1 MAGRGVGG
9 ASGAF
14 APRAAGRGGRV
25 AGSTKPRTIHRSPGR
40 RGRPSASGVAADD
53 VSVPAA
59 DEALEGL
66 PGGDPRRSPRR
77 GAADC
82 GFSTNRLY
90 GHRPHVAATL
100 AGRLVGPLAA
110 GPRLRPAGVR
120 RKPRRRR
127 PRRLTEGRIIGP
139 SDGRFL
145 PVPTAP
151 PRRAT
156 SQNRIGHHPHRKSR
170 ATNLIGRRATYL

>member
-14 APRAAGRGGRV
+14 APGLQGGAVELLVEARRLTPSCFNGRSFERR
-25 AGSTKPRTIHRSPGR
+25 STKPRTIHRSPGR
-40 RGRPSASGVAADD
+40 RGRPSASGLLLMTF
-53 VSVPAA
+53 SPAA

-66 PGGDPRRSPRR
+66 PSGDLVGLPAAVP
-77 GAADC
+77 ADC

-127 PRRLTEGRIIGP
+127 PRRLTEGPLIGP
-139 SDGRFL
+139 REAG
-145 PVPTAP
+145 
-151 PRRAT
+151 PRAMSTHSLCRRT
-156 SQNRIGHHPHRKSR
+156 RRQSQGW
-170 ATNLIGRRATYL
+170 